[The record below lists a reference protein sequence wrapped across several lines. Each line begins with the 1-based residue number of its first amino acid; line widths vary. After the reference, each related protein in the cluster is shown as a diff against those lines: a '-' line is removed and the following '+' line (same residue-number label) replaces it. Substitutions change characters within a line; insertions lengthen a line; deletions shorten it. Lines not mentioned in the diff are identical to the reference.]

1 MVDVIIDAT
10 IGGLAPNSYITEAAA
25 NAYFDLH
32 FTPNP
37 FLKAQNPRV
46 LLTHS
51 TRLLDFYMDWDGVR
65 FQDETLQSLDWPRYQ
80 VLDVLSD
87 IIPQRVKDAVCEL
100 SSYLATNGVSTDLA
114 EVNKIRV
121 GPITLDL
128 DSDGSGFLLPPQVT
142 RMLNHLGSAKSL
154 PKNSISTVALVR

>member
-1 MVDVIIDAT
+1 MVDITIDAGV
-10 IGGLAPNSYITEAAA
+10 GGLGPNSYLTKA
-25 NAYFDLH
+25 NADAYFDLH

-37 FLKAQNPRV
+37 FLEAQNPLI

-65 FQDETLQSLDWPRYQ
+65 FQDETLQSLEWPRFD
-80 VLDVLSD
+80 VLDVLTT

-100 SSYLATNGVSTDLA
+100 ASYLAVNGVSTDLA
-114 EVNKIRV
+114 EVDKIRV
-121 GPITLDL
+121 GPITIDL

-142 RMLNHLGSAKSL
+142 RMLNHLGSAKAL

>member
-1 MVDVIIDAT
+1 MVDITLDASV
-10 IGGLAPNSYITEAAA
+10 GGLGPNSYLTEAEA

-37 FLKAQNPRV
+37 FLSATNPRV

-65 FQDETLQSLDWPRYQ
+65 KQDETLQSLDWPRWD
-80 VLDVLSD
+80 VMDVLST
-87 IIPQRVKDAVCEL
+87 IIPIRVKDAVCEL
-100 SSYLATNGVSTDLA
+100 ASYLAINGVSTDLA
-114 EVNKIRV
+114 EINKIRV

-142 RMLNHLGSAKSL
+142 RMLNHLGSGKSL